1 MSDIEA
7 LGDEL
12 RKARQQR
19 DLTLSEVERKIH
31 IRAKFLEALECG
43 QIALLPSPV
52 QARGFLRN
60 YARFLGLDPDSMVV
74 RWDEAVQGDSRRRRR
89 RPAQPSPARST
100 QTRPAVASEP
110 SAATRRGPR
119 LGTLLFGLLLLILL
133 GGLLILGGQWL
144 QTAMAGTTGGV
155 ILSPLPSALEPS
167 ATPTPTNAPPTE
179 IPGPTP
185 LPNPNVP
192 AVGDVAVQLQITGR
206 TWLRVTV
213 DGKVSYLGA
222 PGPNTVLQYRGSAVN
237 VRASNA
243 AGVHAVVNNRDMGA
257 LGARGQ
263 IFDQTFTASGMIA
276 PTATPPP
283 TPTQS
288 G

>member
-7 LGDEL
+7 LGNEL
-12 RKARQQR
+12 REARQRR

-43 QIALLPSPV
+43 QVALLPSPV

-60 YARFLGLDPDSMVV
+60 YARFLGLDPDSMIA
-74 RWDEAVQGDSRRRRR
+74 RWDEAVQGGTGRRRRR
-89 RPAQPSPARST
+89 QEQLSPARST
-100 QTRPAVASEP
+100 QTRPAVGAEP
-110 SAATRRGPR
+110 STSTRRGLR
-119 LGTLLFGLLLLILL
+119 LGTLLFGLLLLIMV
-133 GGLLILGGQWL
+133 GGLLIMGGQWFQATL
-144 QTAMAGTTGGV
+144 AGATGSV
-155 ILSPLPSALEPS
+155 ILSPLPTSPEAS
-167 ATPTPTNAPPTE
+167 ATPTPTSAPATD

-192 AVGDVAVQLQITGR
+192 PTGNVAVQLQITGR

-213 DGKVSYLGA
+213 DGQVSYLGA
-222 PGPNTVLQYRGSAVN
+222 PGPNTVLQYRGNAVN

-243 AGVHAVVNNRDMGA
+243 SGVHAIVNNRDMGA

-276 PTATPPP
+276 PTGTPLP
-283 TPTQS
+283 TPTSQ